1 MRWIFVTLLAVTL
14 GVGCESTSE
23 LKTGGYKMIQM
34 NNPECMGASGS
45 GILMVR
51 ESDDSII
58 KAQIAQKTGYCEAI
72 TGQVIVTGGEV
83 AGDYLIQRGLGKSG
97 SDNTNTTSTTSG
109 QPIII
114 PSPAIPSPSPSPSP
128 SPPPD

>member
-1 MRWIFVTLLAVTL
+1 MRWISILVLAVAF
-14 GVGCESTSE
+14 GMGCESTSE
-23 LKTGGYKMIQM
+23 LKSGGYKMIQM

-51 ESDDSII
+51 ESDETII

-83 AGDYLIQRGLGKSG
+83 AGDYLIQKGLGKSG
-97 SDNTNTTSTTSG
+97 SDNTNTTTTTSSR
-109 QPIII
+109 PVVI
-114 PSPAIPSPSPSPSP
+114 PPPPV
-128 SPPPD
+128 SPPALDPPG